1 MFSCRL
7 VGGNLKKNVKLFN
20 ISIFVVLVCKFI
32 YGMFYSLLICV

>member
-7 VGGNLKKNVKLFN
+7 VGGNLKKLFN